1 MLTCRYMILGVAFGW
16 GERKGLDV
24 FIALSKFLDERFK
37 IVLVGT
43 NKQMDE
49 MLPDSIVS
57 IHKTQNQKQLAKIYS
72 AADIFVN
79 PTREDNFP
87 TVNLESLAC
96 GTPVITF
103 RTGGSMEMLDDSCG
117 KVAENRE
124 IEALAREITGIC
136 ENKVYHRSDCVQRAE
151 MFRQEKRLKE
161 YLQLYSQES
170 VD

>member
-1 MLTCRYMILGVAFGW
+1 MIVCRYMVLGVAFGW

-24 FIALSKFLDERFK
+24 FVALSRHLDERFK

-43 NKQMDE
+43 NKQVDQ

-57 IHKTQNQKQLAKIYS
+57 IHKTQNQEQLAKIYS

-103 RTGGSMEMLDDSCG
+103 RTGGSPEMLDDSCG
-117 KVAENRE
+117 KVAGGRQ
-124 IEALAREITGIC
+124 IEALAREITDIC
-136 ENKVYHRSDCVQRAE
+136 ENQVYRRADCVQRAK
-151 MFRQEKRLKE
+151 MFQQEKRMKE
-161 YLQLYSQES
+161 YLQLYSQE
-170 VD
+170 